1 MTTGGERA
9 CGVLGFVAPIILF
22 IGMWPLQ
29 GFLPPLKPSL
39 TPAEVSA
46 VFREHS
52 TGIIVGSIFIMLG
65 STLLLALFCAVAAR
79 LDRIGARA
87 RVWSQTLVCATA
99 FGLVFFF
106 LSAAIF
112 SVAAYRPERADEAI
126 QLVADIGFM
135 VLVIPAFPATLQA
148 FAIAFAILG
157 DKANA
162 TGWPRWVAYANFWVG
177 IAFLPGCVIALFKS
191 GPFAWNG
198 VLAFWLAAVMFGLWL
213 NLMGWMLLNRQ
224 PAHAAAA

>member
-1 MTTGGERA
+1 MSTGGERA
-9 CGVLGFVAPIILF
+9 CGVLGFAAPIILF

-46 VFREHS
+46 VFRDHA

-65 STLLLALFCAVAAR
+65 STLLVTFFCAIAAR
-79 LDRIGARA
+79 LDRIGPQA
-87 RVWSQTLVCATA
+87 RVWSQTVTSSTA
-99 FGLVFFF
+99 FAMAPFF
-106 LSAAIF
+106 LSAVIF
-112 SVAAYRPERADEAI
+112 SVAAYRAERSDELIQAIAD
-126 QLVADIGFM
+126 LGFM

-162 TGWPRWVAYANFWVG
+162 TGWPRWVAYANLWVG
-177 IAFLPGCVIALFKS
+177 VLFLPGCIIALFKS

-198 VLAFWLAAVMFGLWL
+198 VLAFWLAAVSFGLWL
-213 NLMGWMLLNRQ
+213 NLMGWMLQNRQ
-224 PAHAAAA
+224 PADAASA

>member
-9 CGVLGFVAPIILF
+9 CGVLGFVTPIILF

-39 TPAEVSA
+39 SPAEVAA
-46 VFREHS
+46 VFRDNH

-65 STLLLALFCAVAAR
+65 STLLVPLFCAVASR
-79 LDRIGARA
+79 LDRIGPQA
-87 RVWSQTLVCATA
+87 RVWAQTLTSSTA
-99 FGLVFFF
+99 FALAPFF
-106 LSAAIF
+106 LSAVIF
-112 SVAAYRPERADEAI
+112 SVAAYRAERPDELIQALAD
-126 QLVADIGFM
+126 LGFI

-148 FAIAFAILG
+148 FAIAFAVLG

-162 TGWPRWVAYANFWVG
+162 TGWPRWLAYANLWIGVL
-177 IAFLPGCVIALFKS
+177 FLPGCVIALFKT

-198 VLAFWLAAVMFGLWL
+198 VLAFWLAVVSFGLWL

-224 PAHAAAA
+224 PGGTARA